1 MLAQLIPLQGGE
13 PITIDRDVTVVGR
26 VPEHCDLLLHRKSVS
41 KLHCVIVKTDGL
53 LFVRDLSSTNGTKVN
68 GQRIMRGA
76 LLPGDQLSFAGEKF
90 RVHMGP
96 SPGPG
101 EVSPDQNTQMLDLPD
116 AREEFDGEPISDPG
130 AGIARRDN
138 SQASMREEDLIE

>member
-1 MLAQLIPLQGGE
+1 MLAQLIPLNGGD

-26 VPEHCDLLLHRKSVS
+26 VAEHCDLLIHRKSVS

-96 SPGPG
+96 SPETDG
-101 EVSPDQNTQMLDLPD
+101 VTPDQHTQMLDIPLPPAELEQEHFASAPGKVIPLDDD
-116 AREEFDGEPISDPG
+116 AEEWIHD
-130 AGIARRDN
+130 
-138 SQASMREEDLIE
+138 DLVE

>member
-1 MLAQLIPLQGGE
+1 VLAQLIPLAGGE

-26 VPEHCDLLLHRKSVS
+26 EREHCDLLIQRKSVS

-90 RVHMGP
+90 RVQMGP
-96 SPGPG
+96 ALAPGV
-101 EVSPDQNTQMLDLPD
+101 VSPEQRTQVLDVIFAEADDDLPGKSKRPLTD
-116 AREEFDGEPISDPG
+116 
-130 AGIARRDN
+130 
-138 SQASMREEDLIE
+138 EDLVK